1 MTRLTDAFTSLTG
14 RLAVKPVESAARAL
28 AAAQDIAGSALL
40 EADAAGRDAVTLD
53 DLLVAFALIG
63 GPVGQVLAAQG
74 LTAESL
80 RAGIRERDASD
91 LAALGITPPDAGES
105 VTVPGRLDPKRSF
118 RLDPEANRFLKKASG
133 TPAGMFA
140 DLMDHPSRRPAA
152 ALRAAGADFHAL
164 RAALPPVGEDQVEDN
179 APAAPV
185 PGLLDGLEETTR
197 RAERWVPVS
206 PEAVRAVVVGEESM
220 KPLLL
225 PGLDDVL
232 VAPGL
237 LSATVGGREQEYRRV
252 RDAQV
257 GEGHEVVWQMFWPG
271 GAKPEQG
278 DTDERGAYLHLL
290 IRPADGGTLLTLTR
304 GVRGIGR
311 LGRIAGAATT
321 VFAGSGNRSLL
332 RGIVEQARAR
342 G

>member
-1 MTRLTDAFTSLTG
+1 MTRLTDALSSLTG
-14 RLAVKPVESAARAL
+14 RLAAKPAEMARTL
-28 AAAQDIAGSALL
+28 AAAQDIAGSAHL

-53 DLLVAFALIG
+53 DLLLAFALIG
-63 GPVGQVLAAQG
+63 GPVGQALGSQG

-80 RAGIRERDASD
+80 RAGIRDRDAAD
-91 LAALGITPPDAGES
+91 LAALGITPPPAGDP

-118 RLDPEANRFLKKASG
+118 RLDPEAARFLEKSAG

-164 RAALPPVGEDQVEDN
+164 RAALPAAGEDQAEDN
-179 APAAPV
+179 APAAPI

-220 KPLLL
+220 KPLLM

-237 LSATVGGREQEYRRV
+237 LSTTLRGREYEYRRV

-257 GEGHEVVWQMFWPG
+257 GEAREVVWQVFWPG

-290 IRPADGGTLLTLTR
+290 VAPAHGGTLLTLTR

-311 LGRIAGAATT
+311 LGKVAGAATT
-321 VFAGSGNRSLL
+321 VFSGSGNRSLL

>member
-1 MTRLTDAFTSLTG
+1 MTRLTDALSSLTG
-14 RLAVKPVESAARAL
+14 RLAAKPAEMARAL
-28 AAAQDIAGSALL
+28 AAAQDVAGSAHL
-40 EADAAGRDAVTLD
+40 EADAVGRDAVTLD
-53 DLLVAFALIG
+53 DVLVAFALIG
-63 GPVGQVLAAQG
+63 GPVGRALASQG

-80 RAGIRERDASD
+80 RAGIRGRDAAD
-91 LAALGITPPDAGES
+91 LASLGITPPPAGEP

-118 RLDPEANRFLKKASG
+118 RLDPEAARFLEKAAG

-140 DLMDHPSRRPAA
+140 DLIDHPSRRPAA
-152 ALRAAGADFHAL
+152 ALRAAGADLHAL
-164 RAALPPVGEDQVEDN
+164 RAALPPIGEDQAEDN
-179 APAAPV
+179 APAAPI

-220 KPLLL
+220 KPLLM

-237 LSATVGGREQEYRRV
+237 LSTTLRGRDYEYRRV

-257 GEGHEVVWQMFWPG
+257 GEAREVVWQVFWPG

-290 IRPADGGTLLTLTR
+290 VAPAHGGTLLTLTR

-311 LGRIAGAATT
+311 LGKVAGAATT
-321 VFAGSGNRSLL
+321 AFAGSGNRSLL
-332 RGIVEQARAR
+332 RGIVELARAR

>member
-1 MTRLTDAFTSLTG
+1 MTRLTDALTSLTG
-14 RLAVKPVESAARAL
+14 RLAAKPGEMARTL
-28 AAAQDIAGSALL
+28 AAAQDIAGAAHL

-63 GPVGQVLAAQG
+63 GPVGQALASQG

-80 RAGIRERDASD
+80 RAGIRERDAADS
-91 LAALGITPPDAGES
+91 ATQGITPPETGEP
-105 VTVPGRLDPKRSF
+105 VTASGRLDPQRSF
-118 RLDPEANRFLKKASG
+118 RPNPEASRFLEKAAG

-152 ALRAAGADFHAL
+152 ALRAAGADLHAL
-164 RAALPPVGEDQVEDN
+164 RAALPPVGEDQAEDN
-179 APAAPV
+179 APAAPI

-197 RAERWVPVS
+197 RAQRWVPVP
-206 PEAVRAVVVGEESM
+206 PEVVRAVVVGEETM
-220 KPLLL
+220 KTLLM

-237 LSATVGGREQEYRRV
+237 LSTTLKGREYEYRRV
-252 RDAQV
+252 RDGQV
-257 GEGHEVVWQMFWPG
+257 GDAREVAWQVFWPG

-290 IRPADGGTLLTLTR
+290 IAPADGGTRLTLTR

-311 LGRIAGAATT
+311 LGKVAGAATT
-321 VFAGSGNRSLL
+321 VFSGSSSRSLL

>member
-1 MTRLTDAFTSLTG
+1 MTRLTDALTSLTG
-14 RLAVKPVESAARAL
+14 RLAAKPREVARAF
-28 AAAQDIAGSALL
+28 AAAQDLAGSAHL
-40 EADAAGRDAVTLD
+40 EAAAAGRDAVTLD

-63 GPVGQVLAAQG
+63 GPVGRALAAQG
-74 LTAESL
+74 LTAEAL
-80 RAGIRERDASD
+80 RAGVRERDASD
-91 LAALGITPPDAGES
+91 LSALGITPPDAGAP

-118 RLDPEANRFLKKASG
+118 RLDPEAARFLEKASG
-133 TPAGMFA
+133 TPAGLFA

-152 ALRAAGADFHAL
+152 ALRAAGADLHAL
-164 RAALPPVGEDQVEDN
+164 RAALPPAGEDQAEDN
-179 APAAPV
+179 APAAPI

-197 RAERWVPVS
+197 RAERWVPVA

-220 KPLLL
+220 RPLLM

-237 LSATVGGREQEYRRV
+237 LSTTLKGREYEYRRV
-252 RDAQV
+252 RDTAVGDAREVAWQV
-257 GEGHEVVWQMFWPG
+257 FWPG

-290 IRPADGGTLLTLTR
+290 IAPAEGGTLLTLTR

-311 LGRIAGAATT
+311 LGKVAGPATT
-321 VFAGSGNRSLL
+321 AFAGSGNRSLL
-332 RGIVEQARAR
+332 RGIVELARAR